1 MSSLKYHNPNVQ
13 MDVVRTKEV
22 CGSPT
27 LTIEFGIYI
36 FNSPL
41 LPSNYMLTLTDSA
54 SPQTFDIKDK
64 DRADIYTA
72 VLEATKATLVPT
84 TEEDNALTIAYDKLK
99 KHILQ
104 RAGNRKA
111 RIEAAKVAGRT
122 MNISPLVQ

>member
-1 MSSLKYHNPNVQ
+1 
-13 MDVVRTKEV
+13 
-22 CGSPT
+22 
-27 LTIEFGIYI
+27 
-36 FNSPL
+36 
-41 LPSNYMLTLTDSA
+41 MLTLTESA
-54 SPQTFDIKDK
+54 SAQILDIKDK

-84 TEEDNALTIAYDKLK
+84 TEEDNALTIAYDQLK
-99 KHILQ
+99 KRILQ